1 MCRKIISI
9 QIEKRNLLSVVAG
22 VVIMGGVL
30 NGVNNLRLNAIV
42 TLMIGFVTGMITY
55 FSVLILMKN
64 EIAIEMMRD
73 ILKRYRAQLSATVKS
88 S

>member
-22 VVIMGGVL
+22 VVIMGEVL

-73 ILKRYRAQLSATVKS
+73 ILKRYRAQLSAQ
-88 S
+88 

>member
-1 MCRKIISI
+1 
-9 QIEKRNLLSVVAG
+9 
-22 VVIMGGVL
+22 MGGVL
-30 NGVNNLRLNAIV
+30 NGVNNLRLNVIV

-73 ILKRYRAQLSATVKS
+73 ILKRYRAQLSAQ
-88 S
+88 

>member
-1 MCRKIISI
+1 
-9 QIEKRNLLSVVAG
+9 
-22 VVIMGGVL
+22 MGGVL
-30 NGVNNLRLNAIV
+30 NGVNNSRLNAIV

-73 ILKRYRAQLSATVKS
+73 ILKRYRAQLSAQ
-88 S
+88 

>member
-22 VVIMGGVL
+22 VVIMGGVI

-73 ILKRYRAQLSATVKS
+73 ILKRYRAQLSAQ
-88 S
+88 

>member
-1 MCRKIISI
+1 
-9 QIEKRNLLSVVAG
+9 
-22 VVIMGGVL
+22 MGGVL

-73 ILKRYRAQLSATVKS
+73 ILKRYRAQLSAQ
-88 S
+88 

>member
-73 ILKRYRAQLSATVKS
+73 ILKRYRAQLSAQ
-88 S
+88 

>member
-1 MCRKIISI
+1 
-9 QIEKRNLLSVVAG
+9 
-22 VVIMGGVL
+22 MGGVL

-73 ILKRYRAQLSATVKS
+73 ILKRLPNNLEKISKTV
-88 S
+88 

>member
-1 MCRKIISI
+1 M
-9 QIEKRNLLSVVAG
+9 E
-22 VVIMGGVL
+22 GVL
-30 NGVNNLRLNAIV
+30 NGANNLRLNAIV

-73 ILKRYRAQLSATVKS
+73 ILKRYRAQLFAQ
-88 S
+88 

>member
-30 NGVNNLRLNAIV
+30 NGVNNLRLNVIV

-73 ILKRYRAQLSATVKS
+73 ILKRYRAQLSAQ
-88 S
+88 

>member
-1 MCRKIISI
+1 
-9 QIEKRNLLSVVAG
+9 
-22 VVIMGGVL
+22 MGGVL

-73 ILKRYRAQLSATVKS
+73 ILKRYRDQLSAQ
-88 S
+88 

>member
-1 MCRKIISI
+1 
-9 QIEKRNLLSVVAG
+9 
-22 VVIMGGVL
+22 MGGVQ

-73 ILKRYRAQLSATVKS
+73 ILKRYRAQLSAQ
-88 S
+88 

>member
-73 ILKRYRAQLSATVKS
+73 ILKRYRDQLSAQ
-88 S
+88 

>member
-1 MCRKIISI
+1 
-9 QIEKRNLLSVVAG
+9 
-22 VVIMGGVL
+22 MGEVL

-73 ILKRYRAQLSATVKS
+73 ILKRYRAQLSAQ
-88 S
+88 

>member
-1 MCRKIISI
+1 
-9 QIEKRNLLSVVAG
+9 
-22 VVIMGGVL
+22 MGEVL

-73 ILKRYRAQLSATVKS
+73 ILKKVQSPTICPITLKK
-88 S
+88 

>member
-73 ILKRYRAQLSATVKS
+73 ILKRYRAQLFAQ
-88 S
+88 

>member
-22 VVIMGGVL
+22 VVIMGAVL
-30 NGVNNLRLNAIV
+30 NGENNLRLNAIV

-55 FSVLILMKN
+55 FSVLILMEN

-73 ILKRYRAQLSATVKS
+73 ILKRYRAQLSS
-88 S
+88 Q

>member
-1 MCRKIISI
+1 M
-9 QIEKRNLLSVVAG
+9 E
-22 VVIMGGVL
+22 GVL
-30 NGVNNLRLNAIV
+30 NGANNLRLNAIV

-73 ILKRYRAQLSATVKS
+73 ILKRYRAQLFAQYP
-88 S
+88 